1 MRLLFDSCRPTEMMD
16 YSWYPIGVIETSI
29 KSEHIQYA
37 SGWEALVPL
46 ARERPRETVCISPAS
61 CIRKLFCQGADNF
74 QPIPIS
80 NIGLMLK

>member
-46 ARERPRETVCISPAS
+46 ARERPRETV
-61 CIRKLFCQGADNF
+61 
-74 QPIPIS
+74 
-80 NIGLMLK
+80 